1 MSVFHV
7 GLGVGGSAYLAMH
20 KYMNILQCS
29 AVLVWTLPLQSVN
42 MPLCPSCSHD
52 LSHADVAILHFN
64 PINVWLSAVL
74 TLPIIIS

>member
-1 MSVFHV
+1 MLVW
-7 GLGVGGSAYLAMH
+7 GGAPYLAMH
-20 KYMNILQCS
+20 EYMNILQCL

-42 MPLCPSCSHD
+42 VPLCPSCSHD
-52 LSHADVAILHFN
+52 LSFLSHADVAILHFN